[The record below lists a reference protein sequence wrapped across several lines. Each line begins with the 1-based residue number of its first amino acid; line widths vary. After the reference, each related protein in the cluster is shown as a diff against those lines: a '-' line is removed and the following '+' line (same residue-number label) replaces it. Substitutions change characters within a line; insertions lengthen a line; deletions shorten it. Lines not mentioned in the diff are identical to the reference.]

1 MNEKEKKPMKKV
13 TKIIVGILSVFLG
26 LIVIV
31 GITFVVLYKSGE
43 ASLKASATTLAPT
56 VEVDEQDK
64 VEFEYANTIAW
75 QDDWIA
81 YDGKV
86 YEYNEDTLNFILLGI
101 DKEGELG
108 KEENY
113 TYSEVGQ
120 ADAIFLVSL
129 NNRDKTFNLI
139 CIPRNSMVDLEVYN
153 EDKEVVR
160 TFHNQICLQYPYAGG
175 GQSGLDKMKESISDL
190 FYGLPIHG
198 ACAIDLDSIGVIVDM
213 LGGIEVTIPD
223 DMTEVDKSYVEGSTL
238 RLTKDNS
245 MIYLRYRDF
254 DALGSPTTRLTRQKE
269 FLKTA
274 INVAIDKVKENPMIV
289 SDIYQTVDSYMNT
302 DISVDEAVYLSK
314 QLLDYSI
321 TDDSFYQL
329 TGEDKQVDKVKED
342 GKHTYDDFYLDEDAL
357 MDVMVKVF
365 YTQVVLDEA
374 Q

>member
-175 GQSGLDKMKESISDL
+175 GQSGLDKRK
-190 FYGLPIHG
+190 Y
-198 ACAIDLDSIGVIVDM
+198 IGFVLWVAY
-213 LGGIEVTIPD
+213 TW
-223 DMTEVDKSYVEGSTL
+223 
-238 RLTKDNS
+238 S
-245 MIYLRYRDF
+245 MCYRPRFHRCYSRYARRHR
-254 DALGSPTTRLTRQKE
+254 G
-269 FLKTA
+269 
-274 INVAIDKVKENPMIV
+274 
-289 SDIYQTVDSYMNT
+289 
-302 DISVDEAVYLSK
+302 
-314 QLLDYSI
+314 DY
-321 TDDSFYQL
+321 T
-329 TGEDKQVDKVKED
+329 
-342 GKHTYDDFYLDEDAL
+342 
-357 MDVMVKVF
+357 
-365 YTQVVLDEA
+365 
-374 Q
+374 